1 MRILAITRAHN
12 AGETLA
18 DTLDSLATFSDDIY
32 AIDDRSTDDTAAI
45 LANHPAVT
53 NVVRARADL
62 PSTPWL
68 IPEST
73 GLELL
78 YRMADFC
85 RPDWIVMVDADWTFQ
100 MDINIREVL
109 ARTPNDVAALMCPM
123 VSRWD
128 DPEYPDM
135 VPVMGTA
142 EALRG
147 PFWRWY
153 PGLYPGEK
161 LMHNSHWPANITD
174 HGRIG
179 QLNGIRLTHNG
190 WSTLRERISR
200 VEHYMRLDRI
210 FGTTSVWPMI
220 GLCCSAMHLTKL
232 TCSKPTT
239 SGGCAATSTGP
250 SRRHGCRLRRSHARL
265 AGGTDPARTVF
276 IPVSTSLLTSA
287 AQSTPSYLELFAAQ
301 AKLTSCTR

>member
-1 MRILAITRAHN
+1 M
-12 AGETLA
+12 A
-18 DTLDSLATFSDDIY
+18 DTLDSLAAFSDEIY
-32 AIDDRSTDDTAAI
+32 AIDDRSTDETAAI

-73 GLELL
+73 GLDLL

-85 RPDWIVMVDADWTFQ
+85 RPDWMVMVDADWVFQ
-100 MDINIREVL
+100 IDVDIREVL
-109 ARTPNDVAALMCPM
+109 ARTPQDVAALMCPM

-128 DPEYPDM
+128 DPDYPDM

-153 PGLYPGEK
+153 PGLYAGSK

-179 QLNGIRLTHNG
+179 RLDGIRLTHNG
-190 WSTLRERISR
+190 WSTLEERIAR
-200 VEHYMRLDRI
+200 VRHYMRLDPDFRHN
-210 FGTTSVWPMI
+210 FGVAYDRSLLFGYALDEVD
-220 GLCCSAMHLTKL
+220 LLKADY
-232 TCSKPTT
+232 
-239 SGGCAATSTGP
+239 
-250 SRRHGCRLRRSHARL
+250 RRRVRGDFDRTEPGRACRSRRSHARSG
-265 AGGTDPARTVF
+265 ADTDPARTVS
-276 IPVSTSLLTSA
+276 IRGRL
-287 AQSTPSYLELFAAQ
+287 
-301 AKLTSCTR
+301 RR